1 MSELKVVSSGGLSPD
16 KGNTAKHSD
25 GRQPL
30 RVVSSGGLSPD
41 KGNTAKHSDGRQP
54 LRVVSSGGLSP
65 DKGSIAKHSDGR
77 QPLRVVLLGCGVVGS
92 QVALRLLADRTH
104 LSARIGAP
112 IKLTAIVVRD
122 PKDVQD
128 PDIPKH
134 LLTTDA
140 EQAIDQA
147 DIVIEL
153 FGGIEPARSL
163 ILRAIKNGSSVV
175 TANKALLA
183 KHGPE
188 LYQAAADAGVDL
200 QYEAAVGGAIP
211 IIRPIRDSLAGDHVQ
226 RILGIVNGTT
236 NFVLERMALEGS
248 ELSDAVKAAQELGFA
263 EADPTADVEGLDAAA
278 KAAILASL
286 AFHTQVGIDDVSVQ
300 GISAITPADLSWAKH
315 SHQVLKLLAIAERT
329 PDGVSVRVHPTLIS
343 SSHPLAAVRGA
354 FNAVFVD
361 AEAAGPLMFY
371 GQGAG
376 GVPTSSAVLGDFVSA
391 ARHRVLGGQGRGES
405 SYAGL
410 PVLAAGQA
418 VSRFQVRLIVDD
430 KPGVLQQVAGV
441 LADQQVSIA
450 SLHQHTITEDVSQP
464 NAATLVITT
473 HSATEAV
480 FAAVL
485 AALAQLAPVR
495 EIVSVLRVIEDG
507 DE

>member
-1 MSELKVVSSGGLSPD
+1 MAEHDPAGGRLRVEPAMTEIVKPAMTEMVEPAMTDAVVEAPSLVEFGETIGGGLE
-16 KGNTAKHSD
+16 TTT
-25 GRQPL
+25 GR
-30 RVVSSGGLSPD
+30 G
-41 KGNTAKHSDGRQP
+41 
-54 LRVVSSGGLSP
+54 
-65 DKGSIAKHSDGR
+65 
-77 QPLRVVLLGCGVVGS
+77 PLRVVLLGCGVVGT

-104 LSARIGAP
+104 LAARIGAP

-122 PKDVQD
+122 PADVTNA
-128 PDIPKH
+128 DIPRE

-140 EQAIDQA
+140 EAAIDQA

-163 ILRAIKNGSSVV
+163 ILRALSNGAAVV

-188 LYQAAADAGVDL
+188 LYEAAARAGVDL

-211 IIRPIRDSLAGDHVQ
+211 IIRPIRDSLAGDHVE

-236 NFVLERMALEGS
+236 NFVLDRMAHEGLD
-248 ELSDAVKAAQELGFA
+248 LSGAVQAAQALGLA
-263 EADPTADVEGLDAAA
+263 EADPTADVSGLDAAA

-286 AFHTQVGIDDVSVQ
+286 AFHTRVSIDDVSTE
-300 GISAITPADLSWAKH
+300 GIGEITPDDIRWAKH
-315 SHQVLKLLAIAERT
+315 SQQILKLLAIAERT
-329 PDGVSVRVHPTLIS
+329 PEGVSVRVHPTLIPNK
-343 SSHPLAAVRGA
+343 HPLAAVRGA

-361 AEAAGPLMFY
+361 AKAAGPLMFY

-391 ARHRVLGGQGRGES
+391 ARHRVLGGQGHGES
-405 SYAGL
+405 SYAAL
-410 PVLAAGQA
+410 PVLVAGQA

-430 KPGVLQQVAGV
+430 RPGVLQQVAGV
-441 LADQQVSIA
+441 LADHQVSIA
-450 SLHQHTITEDVSQP
+450 SLHQHVITKDLSHLD
-464 NAATLVITT
+464 AATLLITT
-473 HSATEAV
+473 HRASEAE

-485 AALAQLAPVR
+485 ADLRELEPVR
-495 EIVSVLRVIEDG
+495 EIVSVLRVIADNE
-507 DE
+507 E